1 MRMAMRS
8 AERRRRTA
16 RAVGLVLAALLLA
29 PTLAAA
35 QPRTYAVETAIVAD
49 IDGPIGPATTLVV
62 EDALERAAAAPGG
75 MLVLRMDTPG
85 GLDSAMRDIVR
96 LILAAPVPVATFVAP
111 SGARAA
117 SAGTYILYASHVAAM
132 APSTSLGA
140 ATPVRMGGGGDETL
154 ARKATNDAVA
164 FILGLAELRGRNA
177 AFAEAAVRDAQT
189 LTATEAVQ
197 DGVAEILARDVEAML
212 REAAGQVVS
221 LGETRFALET
231 GEARVVAHE
240 PGFLAQALA
249 VLTNPNV
256 AYILLLIGIYGIIF
270 EFANPGMIFSGV
282 VGAIALLLGLYA
294 LNFLPIDITGVLLIL
309 LGVALM
315 VAEVFAP
322 SFGALGIGGAVAFA
336 FGSFILFDSNA
347 PGFRLSPAVALVAT
361 GATALLLTLVL
372 AAAVRALR
380 LPPASGDEAL
390 VDETGRVL
398 HWEGFAGEI
407 EIHGERWR
415 ARAPEPLAP
424 GELVRVRAR
433 KGLTLDVHRVPGE
446 THPPA
451 RPAAR

>member
-1 MRMAMRS
+1 M
-8 AERRRRTA
+8 RRRTRTA
-16 RAVGLVLAALLLA
+16 EAMRRAAQALALALVAILAIPA
-29 PTLAAA
+29 LAAA

-49 IDGPIGPATTLVV
+49 IVGPIGPATTLLV
-62 EDALERAAAAPGG
+62 ENALEEAAAAPGG

-85 GLDSAMRDIVR
+85 GLVSAMRDIVR
-96 LILAAPVPVATFVAP
+96 LILAAPVPVATYVAP
-111 SGARAA
+111 AGARAA
-117 SAGTYILYASHVAAM
+117 SAGTFILYASHVAAM

-140 ATPVRMGGGGDETL
+140 ATPVSMGGGGDETL
-154 ARKATNDAVA
+154 ARKATNDSVA
-164 FILGLAELRGRNA
+164 FIRGLAELRGRDA
-177 AFAEAAVRDAQT
+177 AFAEAAVREAKT
-189 LTATEAVQ
+189 LTATDAVQ
-197 DGVAEILARDVEAML
+197 DGVVEILAADVEAML

-221 LGETRFALET
+221 LGEASVALET
-231 GEARVVAHE
+231 AAARVVAHE

-249 VLTNPNV
+249 ILTNPNV

-282 VGAIALLLGLYA
+282 IGAISLLLGLYA
-294 LNFLPIDITGVLLIL
+294 LNFLPIDVTGVLLLL
-309 LGVALM
+309 LGIALM

-336 FGSFILFDSNA
+336 FGSFILFDSDV
-347 PGFRLSPAVALVAT
+347 PGFTLSPAVALVAT

-398 HWEGFAGEI
+398 HWEGFSGEV

-415 ARAPEPLAP
+415 AQAQEPLAA
-424 GELVRVRAR
+424 GELVRVSAR

-446 THPPA
+446 TRPA
-451 RPAAR
+451 PRPAAR